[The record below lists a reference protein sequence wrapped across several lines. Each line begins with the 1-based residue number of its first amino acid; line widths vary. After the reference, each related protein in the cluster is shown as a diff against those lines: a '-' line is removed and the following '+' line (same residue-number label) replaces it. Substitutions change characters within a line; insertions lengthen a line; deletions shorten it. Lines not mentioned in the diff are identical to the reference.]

1 MTGVVVRSR
10 RNMATGAAV
19 VAATAVT
26 VAPLESVPPGVPGLN
41 AAARAVRL
49 LAEGSILN
57 IPANLLQDF
66 ANVPFN
72 EVQAV
77 NVAADSLFFTGSWF
91 TPSATNIWGED
102 PGDPGHFMAIAD
114 LMLPFAPQ
122 ISGLYQPEIDPEM
135 LANGTAGLGQ
145 QMAMFAAAMLPVSAS
160 CDSIQCYPIS
170 PVEPITGLTGLDR
183 DLNFLTSLSNF
194 PNADN
199 QLGLFSHWL
208 QVPLDQL
215 FTGYTFP
222 TSPTSDPDNP
232 TSEGIADPNPGVGE
246 NGAVPGSSPDAV
258 PGSEAQ
264 TGFGFPG
271 TVNGGLDEYGN
282 QINLMPWVGVTI
294 KFDPLGPV
302 QQWFNSL
309 TQPVDWS
316 VNGTDP
322 STGFHFIDASDAI
335 QALKAVT
342 AGLVVDFNPLTAGS
356 PLCPGLCDDSP
367 FTPPFGLTTVDLV
380 NAIQGIG
387 DPNPLIQQWLDETA
401 AGTANAA
408 TDEEIVAGIES
419 LQTGTFTFDADTQQQ
434 IVDLLAELNPYLPN
448 LAINSGLLTDPGIL
462 GPWPIDPDTGKY
474 VPPSYDP
481 SLPLDDQQIGEYG
494 GANSMLLWNDLLL
507 MLDPSG
513 GFSTQ
518 LGDWWSDL
526 AGMLAF

>member
-1 MTGVVVRSR
+1 
-10 RNMATGAAV
+10 
-19 VAATAVT
+19 
-26 VAPLESVPPGVPGLN
+26 
-41 AAARAVRL
+41 
-49 LAEGSILN
+49 
-57 IPANLLQDF
+57 
-66 ANVPFN
+66 
-72 EVQAV
+72 
-77 NVAADSLFFTGSWF
+77 
-91 TPSATNIWGED
+91 
-102 PGDPGHFMAIAD
+102 
-114 LMLPFAPQ
+114 
-122 ISGLYQPEIDPEM
+122 
-135 LANGTAGLGQ
+135 
-145 QMAMFAAAMLPVSAS
+145 
-160 CDSIQCYPIS
+160 
-170 PVEPITGLTGLDR
+170 
-183 DLNFLTSLSNF
+183 
-194 PNADN
+194 
-199 QLGLFSHWL
+199 
-208 QVPLDQL
+208 
-215 FTGYTFP
+215 
-222 TSPTSDPDNP
+222 
-232 TSEGIADPNPGVGE
+232 
-246 NGAVPGSSPDAV
+246 
-258 PGSEAQ
+258 
-264 TGFGFPG
+264 
-271 TVNGGLDEYGN
+271 
-282 QINLMPWVGVTI
+282 MPWADVTI

-322 STGFHFIDASDAI
+322 STGLHFIDASDAV

-474 VPPSYDP
+474 VPPGYDP